1 MGALSAERM
10 TTQTSQVR
18 PQGQSR
24 ALTALLVGVVVA
36 IATIFAGAMFIDYA
50 AEPARLWRDVHHDR
64 NGHFNFGLDLV
75 LALQAFDLVEFFKQ
89 IAHARIWPPVHGLV
103 LAFTMLLG
111 GIDLRLAIVPSL
123 IGWVG
128 TMALTFLIAL
138 RLFPDRL
145 TGVIAGAIAL
155 VFAFASPAFRL
166 ITADVM
172 LEGLGAA
179 LTAFCFYAYLR
190 ALAEP
195 DQGRWWGALALGL
208 VVLFFEKSNY
218 WVLAIIPLAIDF
230 FWTRMAGWLPQW
242 RARFAAIDMREALR
256 RIARDPFAIAL
267 CVVACLVFGIYL
279 RGPTVI
285 EVFGRRVS
293 LYPPENLVTVAWWLL
308 CIRAVLLWRRH
319 RKAFDEAVGIAGRR
333 LFYWLAVPIAVSF
346 LVPKRLATFIWYIG
360 PTHVAEGAHKYDP
373 FTSAV
378 TQWHA
383 FSQGFHSAPWAAVLV
398 LGLAAVAVTQLPRRV
413 PRARAIAIFAV
424 LSAVAV
430 LLHPQQQW
438 RFQSTSLFAFWI
450 LAGAG
455 GAILLSSLVTRLPR
469 LLGLGIAAAA
479 IAGIAAGASLYR
491 WTDMAYLASIHP
503 RAGPSD
509 LDLAKVY
516 LTHVAGTKA
525 VGFLATFGATTFF
538 HWTVREHCRC
548 EAKVDTPWLFPRLTR
563 EEFRRIAS
571 DWLASTPA
579 ERIVIV
585 DAPGL
590 YPIEGIGYTYE
601 RLSGLIDAIENN
613 PGFEKI
619 VTETVPTL
627 GATVTVWRRRSGSRA
642 GVGASA
648 ERI

>member
-230 FWTRMAGWLPQW
+230 FGREWPVGYRSGVPGSQRSTCARHSAGL
-242 RARFAAIDMREALR
+242 RAILSRSLFALWPVLYSVFI
-256 RIARDPFAIAL
+256 
-267 CVVACLVFGIYL
+267 CV
-279 RGPTVI
+279 
-285 EVFGRRVS
+285 
-293 LYPPENLVTVAWWLL
+293 
-308 CIRAVLLWRRH
+308 
-319 RKAFDEAVGIAGRR
+319 GRR
-333 LFYWLAVPIAVSF
+333 LSRYSVAACLSIR
-346 LVPKRLATFIWYIG
+346 PKIW
-360 PTHVAEGAHKYDP
+360 
-373 FTSAV
+373 
-378 TQWHA
+378 
-383 FSQGFHSAPWAAVLV
+383 
-398 LGLAAVAVTQLPRRV
+398 
-413 PRARAIAIFAV
+413 
-424 LSAVAV
+424 
-430 LLHPQQQW
+430 
-438 RFQSTSLFAFWI
+438 
-450 LAGAG
+450 
-455 GAILLSSLVTRLPR
+455 
-469 LLGLGIAAAA
+469 
-479 IAGIAAGASLYR
+479 
-491 WTDMAYLASIHP
+491 
-503 RAGPSD
+503 
-509 LDLAKVY
+509 
-516 LTHVAGTKA
+516 
-525 VGFLATFGATTFF
+525 
-538 HWTVREHCRC
+538 
-548 EAKVDTPWLFPRLTR
+548 
-563 EEFRRIAS
+563 
-571 DWLASTPA
+571 
-579 ERIVIV
+579 
-585 DAPGL
+585 
-590 YPIEGIGYTYE
+590 
-601 RLSGLIDAIENN
+601 
-613 PGFEKI
+613 
-619 VTETVPTL
+619 
-627 GATVTVWRRRSGSRA
+627 
-642 GVGASA
+642 
-648 ERI
+648 